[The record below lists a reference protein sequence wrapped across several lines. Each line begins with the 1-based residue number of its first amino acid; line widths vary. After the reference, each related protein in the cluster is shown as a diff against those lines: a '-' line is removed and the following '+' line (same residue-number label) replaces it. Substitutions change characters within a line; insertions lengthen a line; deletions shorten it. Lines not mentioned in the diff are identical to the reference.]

1 MNPSL
6 HGLVLAAILGL
17 AGAVHGNLRS
27 PAPLGF
33 TGKLQGPRSVGP
45 RGVEATFVKAT
56 LVNSDDFSASFYSIK
71 VKVGT
76 PPQEIDLLL
85 NSRSDI
91 TWVPS
96 LNFNAWKSTTFSN
109 RSLGSVDVVYGDPT
123 VIPPSLMKFHLDL
136 HEDVMTIGGISIP
149 KQRFGIA
156 KPHAGDIGA
165 FSIGPD
171 RELGYEPGK
180 PFNTVIDNLAAQKA
194 IASRTYSLDLRNYDD
209 PKAGLLFG
217 AANTGRFEG
226 KLVKRPLVKDELGT
240 WEPSLVLTGLGQS
253 GSNGS
258 EEVYSVDPNHSTLT
272 LDTSNQY
279 LRLTHAFVDP
289 LLRDMGA
296 VNNGQ
301 DAYTA
306 PCSLRDGPGSWDF
319 KFGEATIKIPYK
331 DIIQD
336 AVLEKGSD
344 YCFVGVLVTWKGQ
357 LVLGAPF
364 FQAAYISYD
373 FDNQQVALAQA
384 ADCEGKVVTFGSGP
398 NAIPD
403 LTGCK
408 PAVRADPSGSKT
420 SQVHAQGTTT
430 TRPFSNGKSSNSTT
444 STTGTERMTVH
455 PTMTSTIYETR
466 VATITACPTTVHN
479 CPLGAVTTEVITK
492 LTTWCPGSDTVI
504 TLDYLAG
511 AKQLVAKPTA
521 EPSLICEDEDEDEDN
536 GGASH
541 KSGGEGNN
549 KSTDTSGNNGNNNQK
564 PSPSGV
570 DKGAPRPNG
579 GKTGAKDNTHPPDSV
594 VTAAGV
600 TLYSVAF
607 YNVALATFLAVL
619 FS

>member
-1 MNPSL
+1 
-6 HGLVLAAILGL
+6 
-17 AGAVHGNLRS
+17 
-27 PAPLGF
+27 
-33 TGKLQGPRSVGP
+33 
-45 RGVEATFVKAT
+45 
-56 LVNSDDFSASFYSIK
+56 
-71 VKVGT
+71 
-76 PPQEIDLLL
+76 
-85 NSRSDI
+85 
-91 TWVPS
+91 
-96 LNFNAWKSTTFSN
+96 
-109 RSLGSVDVVYGDPT
+109 
-123 VIPPSLMKFHLDL
+123 
-136 HEDVMTIGGISIP
+136 MTIGGISIP

-306 PCSLRDGPGSWDF
+306 PS
-319 KFGEATIKIPYK
+319 
-331 DIIQD
+331 
-336 AVLEKGSD
+336 
-344 YCFVGVLVTWKGQ
+344 
-357 LVLGAPF
+357 PF

-408 PAVRADPSGSKT
+408 PAKGRSIWFQDKPG
-420 SQVHAQGTTT
+420 
-430 TRPFSNGKSSNSTT
+430 P
-444 STTGTERMTVH
+444 
-455 PTMTSTIYETR
+455 
-466 VATITACPTTVHN
+466 CPRNNHN
-479 CPLGAVTTEVITK
+479 K
-492 LTTWCPGSDTVI
+492 
-504 TLDYLAG
+504 
-511 AKQLVAKPTA
+511 
-521 EPSLICEDEDEDEDN
+521 
-536 GGASH
+536 
-541 KSGGEGNN
+541 
-549 KSTDTSGNNGNNNQK
+549 
-564 PSPSGV
+564 
-570 DKGAPRPNG
+570 
-579 GKTGAKDNTHPPDSV
+579 
-594 VTAAGV
+594 
-600 TLYSVAF
+600 
-607 YNVALATFLAVL
+607 AVL
-619 FS
+619 KRQKFKLDNFDHRD

>member
-17 AGAVHGNLRS
+17 AGAVPGNLRS

-33 TGKLQGPRSVGP
+33 TDKLQGPRNVGP

-56 LVNSDDFSASFYSIK
+56 LVNGDDVSASFYSIN

-76 PPQEIDLLL
+76 PPQEVGLLL

-96 LNFNAWKSTTFSN
+96 LEFNARKSITFSN

-123 VIPPSLMKFHLDL
+123 VTPPSLMKFHLDL

-156 KPHAGDIGA
+156 KPHEGDIGA

-171 RELGYEPGK
+171 RDLGYEAGK
-180 PFNTVIDNLAAQKA
+180 PFNSVLDNLAAQKA
-194 IASRTYSLDLRNYDD
+194 IASRTYSLDLRDFDD

-217 AANTGRFEG
+217 GANTGRFEG

-253 GSNGS
+253 TSNGAQ
-258 EEVYSVDPNHSTLT
+258 EVYSVDPNHSTLT

-279 LRLTHAFVDP
+279 LRLTHAFADP

-296 VNNGQ
+296 VNNGK

-336 AVLEKGSD
+336 AVLEKG
-344 YCFVGVLVTWKGQ
+344 T
-357 LVLGAPF
+357 PF
-364 FQAAYISYD
+364 FQSAYISYD

-408 PAVRADPSGSKT
+408 PAVRADPSSSKT
-420 SQVHAQGTTT
+420 GHT
-430 TRPFSNGKSSNSTT
+430 TRPSNSTT
-444 STTGTERMTVH
+444 SATGTERMTGH
-455 PTMTSTIYETR
+455 PTLTSTMYETR
-466 VATITACPTTVHN
+466 VATISACPTTVHD
-479 CPLGAVTTEVITK
+479 CPLGGVTTEIITRT
-492 LTTWCPGSDTVI
+492 TTWCPGSDTVI

-511 AKQLVAKPTA
+511 AKHFVVKPT
-521 EPSLICEDEDEDEDN
+521 PTPGLVCDDEDEDQHD

-549 KSTDTSGNNGNNNQK
+549 KSGGEGNNKSKDTPGNNGNNGNNNQK
-564 PSPSGV
+564 PPPSGV
-570 DKGAPRPNG
+570 DKGTPVQNG
-579 GKTGAKDNTHPPDSV
+579 GKTGTKYPPDSV

-607 YNVALATFLAVL
+607 YNVAFATFLAVL
-619 FS
+619 FL

>member
-17 AGAVHGNLRS
+17 AGAVPGNLRS
-27 PAPLGF
+27 SAPRGF

-56 LVNSDDFSASFYSIK
+56 LVNSDDVSASFYSIK

-96 LNFNAWKSTTFSN
+96 LDFNARRSITFSN

-123 VIPPSLMKFHLDL
+123 VTPPSLMKFHLDL

-156 KPHAGDIGA
+156 KPHEGDIGA
-165 FSIGPD
+165 FSIGPNRD
-171 RELGYEPGK
+171 LGYEAGK
-180 PFNTVIDNLAAQKA
+180 PFNSVIDNLAAQRA

-253 GSNGS
+253 SSNGS

-296 VNNGQ
+296 VNNGR

-306 PCSLRDGPGSWDF
+306 PCSLRNGPGSWDF

-336 AVLEKGSD
+336 AVLEKG
-344 YCFVGVLVTWKGQ
+344 T
-357 LVLGAPF
+357 PF

-373 FDNQQVALAQA
+373 FDNRQVALAQA

-408 PAVRADPSGSKT
+408 PAVRADPSGSKPG
-420 SQVHAQGTTT
+420 HT
-430 TRPFSNGKSSNSTT
+430 TRPSNSTT
-444 STTGTERMTVH
+444 STNGAERTTVH

-479 CPLGAVTTEVITK
+479 CPLGAVTTEVVTK

-504 TLDYLAG
+504 TPDYLAG
-511 AKQLVAKPTA
+511 AKQLVAKPTP
-521 EPSLICEDEDEDEDN
+521 EPSLICDDEDEDEDN

-541 KSGGEGNN
+541 KSGGEGN
-549 KSTDTSGNNGNNNQK
+549 KSTDTPGNNGNKNQK
-564 PSPSGV
+564 PPPSGV
-570 DKGAPRPNG
+570 DKGAPGPNG
-579 GKTGAKDNTHPPDSV
+579 GKTGAKDNRPPPDSV

-607 YNVALATFLAVL
+607 YNVAFASFLAVL
-619 FS
+619 FL

>member
-17 AGAVHGNLRS
+17 AGAVPGNLRS

-33 TGKLQGPRSVGP
+33 TDKLQGPRNVGP

-56 LVNSDDFSASFYSIK
+56 LVNGDDVSASFYSIN

-76 PPQEIDLLL
+76 PPQEVGLLL

-96 LNFNAWKSTTFSN
+96 LEFNARKSITFSN

-123 VIPPSLMKFHLDL
+123 VTPPSLMKFHLDL

-156 KPHAGDIGA
+156 KPHEGDIGA

-171 RELGYEPGK
+171 RDLGYEAGK
-180 PFNTVIDNLAAQKA
+180 PFNSVLDNLAAQKA
-194 IASRTYSLDLRNYDD
+194 IASRTYSLDLRDFDD

-217 AANTGRFEG
+217 GANTGRFEG

-253 GSNGS
+253 TSNGAQ
-258 EEVYSVDPNHSTLT
+258 EVYSVDPNHSTLT

-279 LRLTHAFVDP
+279 LRLTHAFADP
-289 LLRDMGA
+289 LLR
-296 VNNGQ
+296 
-301 DAYTA
+301 
-306 PCSLRDGPGSWDF
+306 
-319 KFGEATIKIPYK
+319 
-331 DIIQD
+331 
-336 AVLEKGSD
+336 
-344 YCFVGVLVTWKGQ
+344 
-357 LVLGAPF
+357 APF
-364 FQAAYISYD
+364 FQSAYISYD

-408 PAVRADPSGSKT
+408 PAVRADPSSSKT
-420 SQVHAQGTTT
+420 GHT
-430 TRPFSNGKSSNSTT
+430 TRPSNSTT
-444 STTGTERMTVH
+444 SATGTERMTE
-455 PTMTSTIYETR
+455 I
-466 VATITACPTTVHN
+466 
-479 CPLGAVTTEVITK
+479 ITK
-492 LTTWCPGSDTVI
+492 TTTWCPGSDTVI

-511 AKQLVAKPTA
+511 AKHFVVKPT
-521 EPSLICEDEDEDEDN
+521 PTPGLVCDDEDEDQHD

-549 KSTDTSGNNGNNNQK
+549 KSGGEGNNKSKDTPANNGNNGNNNQK
-564 PSPSGV
+564 PPPSGV
-570 DKGAPRPNG
+570 DKGTPVQNG
-579 GKTGAKDNTHPPDSV
+579 GKTGTKYPPDSV

-607 YNVALATFLAVL
+607 YNVAFATFLAVL
-619 FS
+619 FL